1 MPLHELL
8 AAKRDEVILRW
19 KHQVQ
24 GELAPESMPTIELI
38 DHLPEFLDEIIA
50 ALEPGAAAELA
61 PHDSEA
67 SADHGAQRLRLGFSL
82 DSVVRE
88 YGALRDAIVD
98 TAREAGAGITF
109 AEMQIV
115 FDRVIDGIAEAVAE
129 YTHARDA
136 ELVRHSNE
144 HFAFIAHELRSPLS
158 AATLAYQQLQRSGA
172 FPTESRAAQALERGL
187 RRTSELID
195 HTLNVARV
203 MSGIELRR
211 DLTTLAAIFDDVE
224 MTVTAEAESKSVSVR
239 VVLTDDRLVDLDVR
253 LVRSA
258 VGNLLQNAIKYTHA
272 NSTVELRGTVKDG
285 FAVIEIED
293 RCGGLDA
300 GQATAALSPFVRLD
314 TAQTGFGLGLAIAKQ
329 AVDAH
334 GGTLRVQDLPGT
346 GCIWVLELPV
356 TARG

>member
-1 MPLHELL
+1 MPLYSLL
-8 AAKRDEVILRW
+8 AASRDQVIERW
-19 KHQVQ
+19 KRHVQ
-24 GELAPESMPTIELI
+24 GELAPESMPTFELV

-50 ALEPGAAAELA
+50 ALARGHAESA
-61 PHDSEA
+61 PASLA

-98 TAREAGAGITF
+98 TAREAGAPITF
-109 AEMQIV
+109 EEMQLV
-115 FDRVIDGIAEAVAE
+115 FDRIIDGIAEAVAE

-158 AATLAYQQLQRSGA
+158 AATLAHQQLQRSGVIPA
-172 FPTESRAAQALERGL
+172 ESRAAMALERGL

-195 HTLNVARV
+195 HTLKIARV
-203 MSGIELRR
+203 VSGIELRR
-211 DLTTLAAIFDDVE
+211 DPTTIGAIFDDVE
-224 MTVTAEAESKSVSVR
+224 MTVAAEAEAKR
-239 VVLTDDRLVDLDVR
+239 VTVHVVITDDRAVDLDVR

-258 VGNLLQNAIKYTHA
+258 VGNLLQNAVKYTHA
-272 NSTVELRGTVKDG
+272 DSTVELRGCVKDG
-285 FAVIEIED
+285 LAVIEIED
-293 RCGGLDA
+293 RCGGLDP

-346 GCIWVLELPV
+346 GCIFVLELPV
-356 TARG
+356 AASA